1 MSVSHSETD
10 VAPGGARVATG
21 QDESLGGNAARMDDV
36 FHVLQN
42 ARRRLVLVYLSDVE
56 GAVEMR
62 AIAEQVAA
70 WENGTTVEAITSEQ
84 RQRVY
89 IALYQSHLPKM
100 DELGVVDY
108 DQARGVV
115 ERTPQVDQFLSVL
128 RLPDED
134 LEPGGGTVDE
144 NAGGVDADDE
154 NAGGVDAEGVGPD
167 ADAAGERATPG
178 DRLVWERYSVLVATA
193 GTVLLAAT
201 ALDAGPLAG
210 LPDALAGAAILAS
223 FVAVTIARAVGDR
236 RTRLVPEE

>member
-144 NAGGVDADDE
+144 NAGGVDA
-154 NAGGVDAEGVGPD
+154 EGVGPD

>member
-115 ERTPQVDQFLSVL
+115 ERTPQVDQFLSFL

-144 NAGGVDADDE
+144 NAR
-154 NAGGVDAEGVGPD
+154 GVDAEGVGPD
-167 ADAAGERATPG
+167 ADAAGERVTPG

>member
-1 MSVSHSETD
+1 
-10 VAPGGARVATG
+10 
-21 QDESLGGNAARMDDV
+21 MDDV

-115 ERTPQVDQFLSVL
+115 ERTPQVDQFLSFL

-144 NAGGVDADDE
+144 NAR
-154 NAGGVDAEGVGPD
+154 GVDAEGVGPD
-167 ADAAGERATPG
+167 ADAAGERVTPG